1 MYDPTSIAALQQRI
15 KELEEENALLQSQII
30 HRSTGSAVQVPE
42 HFKPLFSEAEAAVKQ
57 YFSDIRMDPTQGTI
71 EISGE
76 RYVLVRASALSKD
89 FLDSILNLYADRGE
103 TEAFG
108 IGRNFLFDISHAIGM
123 NDAKAFHE
131 KMHLTDPISKL
142 SAGTVHFAY
151 AGWAFV
157 DILPESNPTP
167 DDSFYLVYNHPYSF
181 EADAWKRAGAL
192 SKWPVCIMSAGYSSG
207 WCEASFGIPLT
218 AVEVSCT
225 AQGHEQCTFIMSP
238 PHMIEKHIEKYQQKQ
253 VKRVPTAIPTF
264 FQRKIVEEQ
273 MEKARVLA
281 EESSRAKSDFVANM
295 SHEIRTPLN
304 AIIGYSDLLYK
315 TSLDPQQQEYLHA
328 IQTSGNSLL
337 AIINDIMDLSK
348 LDARKIDIE
357 YSAVSL
363 PDLFRN
369 VQTMLESKARGKGLQ
384 YRSYTDSRLSFP
396 VLGDSLRLTQILLNL
411 IGNAIKFTEEGSID
425 IQCSIIEMTAADV
438 KVQIRISDTGIGIA
452 PEKLAM
458 IFERFTQ
465 ADTTITR
472 KYGGTGLGLAITR
485 ELVELHG
492 GTIHVDSKE
501 NKGTCF
507 LIHLSFEKAAPAQMP
522 ATSKISVVNK
532 EHKHVLLVEDDH
544 LNRQLVAYM
553 LKRNGYTVSVA
564 CDGLEA
570 LQCLKHTR
578 VDIVLMDLHMPKMDG
593 YETTREIRKTLRLD
607 TPVIAFTA
615 HVFGKDEDKYL
626 LSGMNGYLTK
636 PVREEDVVE
645 IITRFAQPAVTDLGY
660 LLEQTR
666 GNHTLVMS
674 LINTFVQE
682 NPVSI
687 QSLEAAILDNDRES
701 MYKIAHT
708 LRTSTGLF
716 GLGRETGEALLHIEQ
731 GGDNILEAFNKVKK
745 TCARAVEELREMT
758 PEKLQQLT
766 PSGETSAT

>member
-1 MYDPTSIAALQQRI
+1 MYESTSIAALQQKIR
-15 KELEEENALLQSQII
+15 ELEEENALLRNQMIV
-30 HRSTGSAVQVPE
+30 RSTGSAVQVPE
-42 HFKPLFSEAEAAVKQ
+42 HFKPLFAEAEAAVKQ
-57 YFSDIRMDPTQGTI
+57 YFSDVRMDPTKGTI
-71 EISGE
+71 EISDE

-89 FLDSILNLYADRGE
+89 FLDSILSLYADRGE

-131 KMHLTDPISKL
+131 KMQLTDPISKL

-167 DDSFYLVYNHPYSF
+167 DDNFYLVYNHPYSF

-207 WCEASFGIPLT
+207 WCEESFGIPLT

-225 AQGHEQCTFIMSP
+225 AQGHERCTFIMSP
-238 PHMIEKHIEKYQQKQ
+238 PHMIEKHVEKYQQAQ

-273 MEKARVLA
+273 MEKARILA

-315 TSLDPQQQEYLHA
+315 TPLDPQQQQYLHA

-348 LDARKIDIE
+348 LDARKIDIDC
-357 YSAVSL
+357 SAVFL

-369 VQTMLESKARGKGLQ
+369 VQTMLESKARSKGLQ
-384 YRSYTDSRLSFP
+384 YRSHMDARLSFP

-411 IGNAIKFTEEGSID
+411 IGNAIKFTEEGD
-425 IQCSIIEMTAADV
+425 IEIHCTIVEMTATQV
-438 KVQIRISDTGIGIA
+438 KVQIRITDTGIGIA
-452 PEKLAM
+452 PENLAM

-492 GTIHVDSKE
+492 GTISVNSAE
-501 NKGTCF
+501 NKGTTF
-507 LIHLSFEKAAPAQMP
+507 IIRLPFEKAAPAQIP
-522 ATSKISVVNK
+522 AASRRPVSGHG
-532 EHKHVLLVEDDH
+532 HKHVLVVEDEAI
-544 LNRQLVAYM
+544 NRQLMAHM

-564 CDGLEA
+564 GNGQEA
-570 LQCLKHTR
+570 LQCLKNTK
-578 VDIVLMDLHMPKMDG
+578 VDIVLMDLHMPGMDG
-593 YETTREIRKTLRLD
+593 YETTVEIRKTLQLD
-607 TPVIAFTA
+607 TPVVAFTA
-615 HVFGKDEDKYL
+615 HVFGKEEDRYL
-626 LSGMNGYLTK
+626 EAGMNGYLTK
-636 PVREEDVVE
+636 PVREEDVIAV
-645 IITRFAQPAVTDLGY
+645 ITQYTQPAVTDLGY
-660 LLEQTR
+660 LLQQTR
-666 GNHTLVMS
+666 GNHAFVMS
-674 LINTFVQE
+674 LIHTFVQE
-682 NPVSI
+682 NPASI
-687 QSLEAAILDNDRES
+687 QALETAILDNNRDG

-716 GLGRETGEALLHIEQ
+716 GLNETSDALLHIEQ
-731 GGDNILEAFNKVKK
+731 GGDNILEAFKKVKQ
-745 TCARAVEELREMT
+745 TCAKAVEELRGIT
-758 PEKLQQLT
+758 PEKLQKLT